1 MSFTPEN
8 KPNKNGLPVY
18 NGNGDQRNLSD
29 PRYRY
34 QDGIENTTKPQISS
48 SSDIFYTKE
57 GALARSLDLGCNG
70 YHEMVYKGETVY
82 MPCSSE
88 AYYGIRKEQYDS
100 ALNFTYVGN
109 NRILSWDS
117 PFEHVN
123 SFDGWLISAGLSNNN
138 GVILDAEDISIDFRY
153 SIDGESWSLW
163 TNLGT
168 ALTGVSDSENSNN
181 GAEIFSIPLDPNNLF
196 YPEFRFTSVVRND
209 DGSIAFSSNEPI
221 DPSIVILDFDLVLSY
236 TIPEDSTMASRPNL
250 KCSDEKSDRPIVF
263 DDCAFS
269 FDPYAIN
276 QGINLY
282 QDLSLIV
289 NKVFGFD
296 VNYYSVQPQA
306 RGKDVVLKEHT
317 LFNVVS
323 ESCIKVVV
331 PQNQF
336 PDNKINFDPFGLQ
349 FEEPFEIHIDKKY
362 FESIFGKN
370 SQPRKRDIIYFEL
383 TNRIYEIN
391 STYLFRDFMYS
402 PVYFKIELKK
412 YNPKSNT
419 YFNDPAHKEELEGIS
434 ISSDDLFGAEI
445 KREEEKITKPKQ
457 YNVST
462 SRRSED
468 PNRSYIYDNLSIVGF
483 DLNNNWTIVFNNYY
497 DLESSFIDDSEFI
510 YSPKRY
516 RDAVRYKS
524 LPSLSSGEELSYTSW
539 FSIKNYIG
547 ESKFTPRPFTP
558 IPVTLESKSNGVVLY
573 STYPNKHNL
582 VTWNGF
588 ETNPNGYV
596 SIDGDSN
603 HSGGFEVLSVIDDY
617 RFTVRDIRNAIAV
630 DTSGWRMQ
638 KAQARNMLSGSY
650 LDSNDELMGIN
661 IDIIHSGSPNGDFTN
676 FINKGSIIIRIN
688 GETLNSPI
696 QFNPDFD
703 NWYAIVVN
711 LSNKYKQL
719 STNIWE
725 MSYDE
730 TNPQAQTS
738 DLRKVHED
746 VRTLESEKIFSAPSD
761 IEEDTGSPYYGTDNN
776 SYSISTS
783 PLYITNLRVFKNMI
797 DIDKQ
802 SIVLNQNIVRDENL
816 AHVIDNAN
824 PILNLPRFARSR

>member
-57 GALARSLDLGCNG
+57 GALARSLDLDCNG
-70 YHEMVYKGETVY
+70 YHEMTYKGETVY

-88 AYYGIRKEQYDS
+88 AYYGVRKDQYDS

-123 SFDGWLISAGLSNNN
+123 SFDGWLISAGLGNNN

-181 GAEIFSIPLDPNNLF
+181 GAEIFSIPLNPKNLF

-236 TIPEDSTMASRPNL
+236 TIPEDSTIASRPNL
-250 KCSDEKSDRPIVF
+250 KCSDEKSDRPVVF

-349 FEEPFEIHIDKKY
+349 FDEPFEIHVDKKY

-445 KREEEKITKPKQ
+445 KSEEEKITKPKQ

-510 YSPKRY
+510 YSPKKY

-582 VTWNGF
+582 VAWNGL

-596 SIDGDSN
+596 SIDGDGN

-617 RFTVRDIRNAIAV
+617 RFTVSDNRNAIA
-630 DTSGWRMQ
+630 TNTTGWRIQ

-661 IDIIHSGSPNGDFTN
+661 IDIVHSGFPTGDFTN

-688 GETLNSPI
+688 GEILNSPM
-696 QFNPDFD
+696 QFNPDAD
-703 NWYAIVVN
+703 NWYGIVVN